1 MGTQYEQWVKQER
14 RWMSDYRKLILKR
27 MVKKI
32 LPMTAIG
39 LGVFFLFMGLISGNP
54 VSELVMMALS
64 GLFLGAFMTG
74 IVILLMLPGLRS
86 GRMDKGIQ
94 KIVKRYSMDIA
105 EKELLGREM
114 MEAAREAGGHM
125 DFLMSGPGSSD
136 TLASIL
142 VSEHFIYMRG
152 GSPLVNIVRRGDCT
166 KICTGEEV
174 KNMSRATGQTRR
186 YYRFTLY
193 TIDFFLRDR
202 EARGITDD
210 SLPDAAFGF
219 FSRNLRDDAFALVKR
234 GR

>member
-136 TLASIL
+136 TPASIL

-174 KNMSRATGQTRR
+174 KNMSRATGQTR
-186 YYRFTLY
+186 
-193 TIDFFLRDR
+193 

>member
-14 RWMSDYRKLILKR
+14 KWMSDYRKLILKR

-39 LGVFFLFMGLISGNP
+39 LGVFFLFMGLIGGSP
-54 VSELVMMALS
+54 VSELIMMALS
-64 GLFLGAFMTG
+64 GLFVGVFITG
-74 IVILLMLPGLRS
+74 VVILLMLPGLRS

-94 KIVKRYSMDIA
+94 KTVRRYSMDTA
-105 EKELLGREM
+105 EMEQLGREM
-114 MEAAREAGGHM
+114 LEAAKESGGHM

-136 TLASIL
+136 TPASIL

-152 GSPLVNIVRRGDCT
+152 GSPLVNIVRRKDCT

-202 EARGITDD
+202 EARGITDE

-219 FSRNLRDDAFALVKR
+219 FSRNLRDDAFTLVKR